1 MNSDINKDYISDAF
15 TKENDE
21 VNLEADNFNVS
32 CITSK
37 DNKFNLDSDGNL
49 TVKSINVLE
58 GNTLDMQNI
67 FNVVYPI
74 GSIYMSVNEVSPKV
88 LFGGEWEKI
97 SGRVLV
103 GEGTSDRDERTEIR
117 NFAIGSKGGEFSH
130 WLTVSEMPSHN
141 HGIFSQCTETINNK
155 GWVARAINGYDATQA
170 MVCIM
175 DNGDNHA
182 HNNMPPY
189 LVVSMWKRIA

>member
-1 MNSDINKDYISDAF
+1 MNENKEYINDLF
-15 TKENDE
+15 TKVEDD
-21 VNLEADNFNVS
+21 VNLEINNLNLS

-58 GNTLDMQNI
+58 GNTLDVQNI
-67 FNVVYPI
+67 FNIVYPI

-103 GEGTSDRDERTEIR
+103 GEGISDRDERTEIR

-141 HGIFSQCTETINNK
+141 HNYYA
-155 GWVARAINGYDATQA
+155 ARWMQIGYQGGGTLWGYSADSWESPQLLKATG
-170 MVCIM
+170 
-175 DNGDNHA
+175 GDMA
-182 HNNMPPY
+182 HNNMQPY

>member
-1 MNSDINKDYISDAF
+1 MNENKEYVNDLF
-15 TKENDE
+15 TKVEDD
-21 VNLEADNFNVS
+21 VNLEINNLNLS
-32 CITSK
+32 CMTSK

-58 GNTLDMQNI
+58 GNTLDVQNI
-67 FNVVYPI
+67 FNIVYPI

-97 SGRVLV
+97 SGRVLI
-103 GEGTSDRDERTEIR
+103 GEGFPIKNNYDA
-117 NFAIGSKGGEFSH
+117 FGSI
-130 WLTVSEMPSHN
+130 TVSELNNLFELGKMGGEYSHALTKPEN
-141 HGIFSQCTETINNK
+141 PRHNVVFAQGKGNFVAVYTPGKDGAFSADEIGGN
-155 GWVARAINGYDATQA
+155 R
-170 MVCIM
+170 
-175 DNGDNHA
+175 